1 MDNRIFIA
9 DSNQMRSV
17 DGKQEIYLEW
27 PYTYLNSGFALPWK
41 WGVTMVSVET
51 PSENSTCPKF
61 VDNSSLW
68 VIKSPRVIHSVL

>member
-51 PSENSTCPKF
+51 P
-61 VDNSSLW
+61 L
-68 VIKSPRVIHSVL
+68 